1 MKLNIKLRIFQFIIN
16 LSLLFLKIDA
26 INTLS
31 GQLSVCI
38 LRFVSAKLKKYT
50 TLEEWNKHGYGV
62 LW

>member
-1 MKLNIKLRIFQFIIN
+1 MKLKIKLRIFQFTIN
-16 LSLLFLKIDA
+16 LSLLFLEIDA

-31 GQLSVCI
+31 GQLSVRM

-50 TLEEWNKHGYGV
+50 ALEKWNKHGYGV

>member
-1 MKLNIKLRIFQFIIN
+1 
-16 LSLLFLKIDA
+16 LSLLFLEIDA

-31 GQLSVCI
+31 GQLSVRM

-50 TLEEWNKHGYGV
+50 ALEKWNKHGYGV